1 MEQMEGGDNKKVL
14 ESFTKQFNFKE
25 KDYLESLRGFL
36 QSFKLPGE
44 AQKIDRLVESFGT
57 NYYEQN
63 LNGEIKSKDA
73 AYILAYQ
80 TIMLNTDLHNPSIAE
95 PKKMT
100 FEQLKNNLKGTNESQ
115 NFNDHFLKKIYDGIK
130 AKPFVLNFVDSSP
143 GYEIDNISL
152 QNDQT
157 FKELSK
163 FLTEKRN
170 I

>member
-1 MEQMEGGDNKKVL
+1 MPLDEGDNKKVL
-14 ESFTKQFNFKE
+14 ESFTKQFDFKE

-80 TIMLNTDLHNPSIAE
+80 KLYSKQIN
-95 PKKMT
+95 KY
-100 FEQLKNNLKGTNESQ
+100 LKNLWLLKRV
-115 NFNDHFLKKIYDGIK
+115 LKILHK
-130 AKPFVLNFVDSSP
+130 
-143 GYEIDNISL
+143 
-152 QNDQT
+152 Q
-157 FKELSK
+157 
-163 FLTEKRN
+163 R
-170 I
+170 